1 MKFAQQNPER
11 KSGRHRLAPKNRYG
25 NCNPKEQMIYLT
37 RLDNS
42 ELLVNALLIER
53 VEAMPDTVVT
63 LTTGRKILV
72 REPPEEVVEKT
83 VAYLRGLRG
92 SDGDAEAVINIAQ
105 AGRVIK

>member
-1 MKFAQQNPER
+1 
-11 KSGRHRLAPKNRYG
+11 
-25 NCNPKEQMIYLT
+25 MIYLT

-53 VEAMPDTVVT
+53 VEAIPDTVVT

-72 REPPEEVVEKT
+72 LEPPDEVVHRT
-83 VAYLRGLRG
+83 VAYLRSLRAPDDDPE
-92 SDGDAEAVINIAQ
+92 SVVNIAQ

>member
-1 MKFAQQNPER
+1 MTEFRVTPWDVEGDIDYK
-11 KSGRHRLAPKNRYG
+11 KLI
-25 NCNPKEQMIYLT
+25 EQFGTQPIT
-37 RLDNS
+37 DG
-42 ELLVNALLIER
+42 LIER

>member
-1 MKFAQQNPER
+1 
-11 KSGRHRLAPKNRYG
+11 
-25 NCNPKEQMIYLT
+25 MIYLT

-53 VEAMPDTVVT
+53 VEAIPDTVVT

-72 REPPEEVVEKT
+72 LEPPDEVVEKT
-83 VAYLRGLRG
+83 VAYLRSLRAP
-92 SDGDAEAVINIAQ
+92 DDDPEAVINIAQ

>member
-1 MKFAQQNPER
+1 
-11 KSGRHRLAPKNRYG
+11 
-25 NCNPKEQMIYLT
+25 MIYLT

-53 VEAMPDTVVT
+53 LEAIPDTVVT

-72 REPPEEVVEKT
+72 LEPPEEVVQRT
-83 VAYLRGLRG
+83 VAYLRSLRAP
-92 SDGDAEAVINIAQ
+92 DGDSESVINIAQ